1 MWSSLSAWLLIAS
14 LYGFSNAYELSAN
27 LKSVEPDLLNLSPED
42 SIENFFDEI
51 ERPSSILEG
60 TKRLFPA
67 LQAAENDP
75 PTSGQGI
82 AGRISLPATNLHHP
96 IAGYHGATSRRISDI
111 LGEAAGIPLTRT
123 ASGKSEASS
132 QQREEGG
139 IVVVSNEVPP
149 DSRGGCFDFEAPEGD
164 FILQSVTLAKFTEGD
179 EIPIGISLFTEPGC
193 HKNRGYIAYLEL
205 DRAADAEEYNMD
217 LESMQQHISNQFS
230 ILPVYSDGDTET
242 ALYYTSNE
250 DINEDIGSRPGAPLL
265 INPPEDIDL
274 DENLL
279 AEDFDDYIRDFNV
292 PWTILSGVEQEEEE
306 KREATP
312 PPTTRRNRPPS
323 WYPNPRLQ
331 AEFPGFE
338 ITSGTPRH
346 WNSLVQDSDDDIDS
360 AHVASRGD
368 RGDSDTIVTAANNN
382 RVVQSVEGGFEIG
395 DFDFDFGEDDNNI
408 AIIDQNNPNV
418 VQIGSEIIVRGF
430 PEPWLWELSQDPRR
444 AALDDWQ
451 LPENRGEA
459 SSEDKGLG

>member
-14 LYGFSNAYELSAN
+14 LHGFSNAYELSAN
-27 LKSVEPDLLNLSPED
+27 LKPVEPDFLNLSPED

-67 LQAAENDP
+67 LQAAEIDS

-82 AGRISLPATNLHHP
+82 AGRISLPVTNLHHP
-96 IAGYHGATSRRISDI
+96 VAGYHGATSRRISDI

-149 DSRGGCFDFEAPEGD
+149 DSRGSCFDFEAPEGD
-164 FILQSVTLAKFTEGD
+164 FILQSVVLAKFTEGD

-193 HKNRGYIAYLEL
+193 RKNRGYIAYLEL

-217 LESMQQHISNQFS
+217 LENMRQHISNQFS
-230 ILPVYSDGDTET
+230 ILPVYSDGDNET
-242 ALYYTSNE
+242 PLYYTSNE

-265 INPPEDIDL
+265 MNPPEDIDL

-279 AEDFDDYIRDFNV
+279 AEDFDDYIRDFN
-292 PWTILSGVEQEEEE
+292 
-306 KREATP
+306 
-312 PPTTRRNRPPS
+312 
-323 WYPNPRLQ
+323 
-331 AEFPGFE
+331 
-338 ITSGTPRH
+338 
-346 WNSLVQDSDDDIDS
+346 DSDDDIDS

-368 RGDSDTIVTAANNN
+368 RGDSDTVVAAANNN
-382 RVVQSVEGGFEIG
+382 RVVQPVEGGFEIG
-395 DFDFDFGEDDNNI
+395 DFDFDFEEDDNNI

-430 PEPWLWELSQDPRR
+430 PEPWLWELNPDPRR
-444 AALDDWQ
+444 AALDFWQ

>member
-179 EIPIGISLFTEPGC
+179 EIPI
-193 HKNRGYIAYLEL
+193 

>member
-67 LQAAENDP
+67 LQAAENDS

-82 AGRISLPATNLHHP
+82 AGRISLPVTNFHHP

-132 QQREEGG
+132 QQHEEGG
-139 IVVVSNEVPP
+139 VVVVSNEVPP

-179 EIPIGISLFTEPGC
+179 EIPI
-193 HKNRGYIAYLEL
+193 EL
-205 DRAADAEEYNMD
+205 DRVADAEEYNMD

-279 AEDFDDYIRDFNV
+279 AEDFDDYIRDLKV

-312 PPTTRRNRPPS
+312 PPTTRRNRPPL